1 MTVDKD
7 TCNTNEWFNDRVT
20 NTTMCTMYDE
30 GRNDTCLVRS
40 IEHVLFFV
48 YYYLFDKIYE
58 GIVLLGILT

>member
-40 IEHVLFFV
+40 SEHVLFFV
-48 YYYLFDKIYE
+48 YY
-58 GIVLLGILT
+58 